1 MNPPDS
7 TERRA
12 GRGFTL
18 VFALLAAGIATAGTF
33 YYRTCERHFR
43 TGIEQEL
50 SAITELKVAQIVQWR
65 RERLV
70 DPNYLRRTPYAARRA
85 LSVLAQPA
93 SLTTRQMFTSWL
105 ESLFAGGSY
114 EQVLLLDEQLNV
126 GLVYPEGASG
136 VLSDVA
142 LRAAQP
148 ALGSQQV
155 VIADPHRETEDGP
168 VYLSLMVPLIV
179 RRENTGDRVPAAGQG
194 SSPADRSAGLLVLQ
208 INAHK
213 EFYPLIQR
221 WPTPSRT
228 AETQIVRRDG
238 HDALFLNE
246 LKFQTNTALKFR
258 ISLARTNVAPV
269 KAALGQEGIIEGIDY
284 RGAPVVA
291 ALRAIPDS
299 PWSMVARMD
308 LTEVYG
314 PLRERLWL
322 TVLLLAALLLGAGA
336 SVGLVWR
343 QQGVR
348 FSRERVETDS
358 RARRFA
364 TVVRDSN
371 DAVTIQDF
379 EGQITAWNRGAE
391 LMYGYSEEE
400 ALQLNVHCLTT
411 PGKVEEQKEFTRRL
425 MAGETITSFE
435 TQRVTKD
442 GRVLDIW
449 MTVTK
454 LMDGAGKP
462 IGVASTERDITER
475 KREEEEIRKLN
486 AELEQRVHE
495 RTRRLEEANKELE
508 SFSYSVSH
516 DLRAPLRHVQGYVDM
531 LAREAEGQL
540 SDEGRRYLKTI
551 TDASREMGELI
562 DNLLAFSRMGRAEM
576 IETTVNLDSLVRD
589 TLRDLEPATR
599 QRNLVWKIPPLPAVQ
614 GDAAMLKLALAN
626 LLGNAVKF
634 TRPRDPAQIE
644 IGRDG
649 MEGERV
655 ILFIRDNGVGFDPQY
670 AHKLFGVFQRL
681 HRADEFEGTG
691 IGLANVRR
699 IISRHGGRTWA
710 EGALDRG
717 ATCYFTLKPSAS
729 TKPDN

>member
-1 MNPPDS
+1 
-7 TERRA
+7 
-12 GRGFTL
+12 
-18 VFALLAAGIATAGTF
+18 
-33 YYRTCERHFR
+33 
-43 TGIEQEL
+43 
-50 SAITELKVAQIVQWR
+50 
-65 RERLV
+65 
-70 DPNYLRRTPYAARRA
+70 
-85 LSVLAQPA
+85 
-93 SLTTRQMFTSWL
+93 
-105 ESLFAGGSY
+105 
-114 EQVLLLDEQLNV
+114 
-126 GLVYPEGASG
+126 

-142 LRAAQP
+142 RRTAQE
-148 ALGSQQV
+148 ALSSQQV
-155 VIADPHRETEDGP
+155 VLADLHRETEAGP
-168 VYLSLMVPLIV
+168 VYLSLMVPLVV
-179 RRENTGDRVPAAGQG
+179 RPESTGDKVQAAGKA

-208 INAHK
+208 INAQK
-213 EFYPLIQR
+213 EFYPMIQR

-228 AETQIVRRDG
+228 AETLLVRRDG

-246 LKFQTNTALKFR
+246 LKFQTNTALKLR
-258 ISLARTNVAPV
+258 IPLESTNVPAV
-269 KAALGQEGIIEGIDY
+269 QAVLGQQGIVQGTDY

-291 ALRAIPDS
+291 ALRAIPNS
-299 PWSMVARMD
+299 PWVMVARMD
-308 LTEVYG
+308 TGEVYA

-322 TVLLLAALLLGAGA
+322 TVLLMGALLLSAGA
-336 SVGLVWR
+336 CVGLVWR
-343 QQGVR
+343 RQRLR
-348 FSRERVETDS
+348 FHRERAEAGNE
-358 RARRFA
+358 ARRMA

-371 DAVTIQDF
+371 DAITIQDF
-379 EGQITAWNRGAE
+379 AGRITAWNRGAE
-391 LMYGYSEEE
+391 LMYGYSEAE
-400 ALQLNVHCLTT
+400 ALQMNIEHLTA
-411 PGKVEEQKEFTRRL
+411 PGKVAEEKDFVRRL
-425 MAGETITSFE
+425 EAGEAVASLE

-442 GRVLDIW
+442 GRILDVW

-454 LMDGAGKP
+454 LMDEAGKP
-462 IGVASTERDITER
+462 IGIASTERDITERKREAEEAARMATVVRDSNDAITIQDFAGRITAWNRGAEVMYGYSEAEALAMNIERLTAPGKVAEEKDFVRRLAAGEAVASLETQRVTKDGRILDVWMTVTKLMDEAGKPIGIASTERDITER
-475 KREEEEIRKLN
+475 KREEKELRKLY

-516 DLRAPLRHVQGYVDM
+516 DLRAPLRHVQGYVEM
-531 LAREAEGQL
+531 LAREAEGRL

-626 LLGNAVKF
+626 LLSNAVKF

-655 ILFIRDNGVGFDPQY
+655 ILFIRDNGVGFDPRY

-681 HRADEFEGTG
+681 HRMEEFEGTG